1 MNKRKLGQQ
10 LYSLVLIILLF
21 LQSSAQVVGAVTS
34 SSSAVDDS
42 SEIQLLEATQE
53 ATGSRN
59 IDLKLS
65 LNNSTNDSIH
75 KDVSVS
81 VSNNQQLKE
90 TSNSNI
96 LDANQKVVGKY
107 TYSADKLQLEILG
120 NVSGTA
126 TIQLSLT
133 DASSLE
139 GSVNFSMDSQNVVA
153 KLTDTIAETKADKPS
168 TNASSNVAPSVAPK
182 SQAVKTVSE
191 STEGNDISKYLPD
204 DSKGTIITGAKIDYT
219 DKDGNPVAPTQVTK
233 DTNLNFQYTWAIPDD
248 MKDGYQLKD
257 GDYFSFK
264 LPEGITYKPGTGTLG
279 DYGTY
284 SIAAD
289 GTVKWM

>member
-42 SEIQLLEATQE
+42 SVIQLLEATQE
-53 ATGSRN
+53 DTGSRS

-65 LNNSTNDSIH
+65 LNNPTNNSIH

-81 VSNNQQLKE
+81 FSNNQQLKE

-96 LDANQKVVGKY
+96 LYANQKVVGKY

-126 TIQLSLT
+126 TIRLSLT

-168 TNASSNVAPSVAPK
+168 TDASSNVAPSVAPK

-257 GDYFSFK
+257 G
-264 LPEGITYKPGTGTLG
+264 
-279 DYGTY
+279 
-284 SIAAD
+284 
-289 GTVKWM
+289 